1 MKGPINGEVNVPG
14 RPWGTYSK
22 GILGEDKESN
32 LENKMKKESYE
43 LTKKRQQ
50 ETSDI

>member
-14 RPWGTYSK
+14 MPWSTYDK
-22 GILGEDKESN
+22 GVLGEDKESK

-43 LTKKRQQ
+43 LTKKR
-50 ETSDI
+50 